1 MSEPRAAVTVP
12 GNGVVWRTRA
22 ALLLEAAGAMATIGS
37 VIAVVEV
44 CRALLTGDATESRL
58 LWLVV
63 TAAGAAVT
71 GLTVQTVG
79 RLLSREAAVRSQEF
93 HRAGVA
99 SRLRGDP
106 VAGPLHKDWQAH
118 GTALGRD
125 LVAAGLMVG
134 RAGSELL
141 SAVLLS
147 VLSIGYLF
155 WVDWRMALVTLTPI
169 LLGFVTFGIISARF
183 FREMKDDYES
193 SIGAI
198 NVVGP
203 RIGLDARINRA
214 GSRGRTA
221 AETRES
227 ALRLADVTDEFSG
240 FFITR
245 IGTLLGGRALAEIA
259 FSPLTV
265 LVFVLV
271 GGVPMVRAGWLAPAD
286 LVPFLLVGAGLAA
299 PLLAITYA
307 AEEAG
312 EGKKATTQLTAFAT
326 GAPAAPDDEETP
338 LELPD
343 RGVLTVV
350 EPEAGAADRLID
362 RIAATVPPERFAAV
376 GVEPAVVIG
385 PVLAYITADCPDG
398 RVDEAER
405 AARIAGVHDVI
416 SAFPR
421 GYASVVGAE
430 VSLSRPELQ
439 RIALA
444 RVLAGN
450 RDTVLLDE
458 RAFPGD
464 PDVLRAA
471 VEDLRER
478 AAVVVVSAGPPGTT
492 AGDLALT
499 TAGLP
504 ARPSAPSG
512 EPSR

>member
-1 MSEPRAAVTVP
+1 MSGPQATATVP
-12 GNGVVWRTRA
+12 VEGVVWRTRV
-22 ALLLEAAGAMATIGS
+22 ALVLEAVGAVATIGS
-37 VIAVVEV
+37 MIAVIEV
-44 CRALLTGDATESRL
+44 CRELLAGDAAEGRL
-58 LWLVV
+58 LWLVAA
-63 TAAGAAVT
+63 AAGAAVA
-71 GLTVQTVG
+71 GLTVQTGG
-79 RLLSREAAVRSQEF
+79 RLLSREAAVRSQESL
-93 HRAGVA
+93 RAGVA
-99 SRLRGDP
+99 LRLRGHP
-106 VAGPLHKDWQAH
+106 VARPLHAAWQAQ

-134 RAGSELL
+134 RAGSELM

-169 LLGFVTFGIISARF
+169 LLGFLTFGVISARF
-183 FREMKDDYES
+183 FRDMKDDYES
-193 SIGAI
+193 SIGALD
-198 NVVGP
+198 VVGP
-203 RIGLDARINRA
+203 RIGLDARINPA
-214 GSRGRTA
+214 GSRARTA
-221 AETRES
+221 AETRAS
-227 ALRLADVTDEFSG
+227 ALRLADATDEFSG

-286 LVPFLLVGAGLAA
+286 LVPFVLVGAGLAA

-312 EGKKATTQLTAFAT
+312 EGKKATAQLAAFAT
-326 GAPAAPDDEETP
+326 GTPVVPDDETP

-350 EPEAGAADRLID
+350 EPDPEAADRLID
-362 RIAATVPPERFAAV
+362 RIAAAVPPERFAAV
-376 GVEPAVVIG
+376 GAEPAVVIG
-385 PVLAYITADCPDG
+385 PVLAYITADRADG
-398 RVDEAER
+398 SLDDAER
-405 AARIAGVHDVI
+405 AARIAGVHDAI
-416 SAFPR
+416 SAFPG

-430 VSLSRPELQ
+430 ASLSHPELQ

-444 RVLAGN
+444 RVLAGD
-450 RDTVLLDE
+450 RDVVLLDE

-464 PDVLRAA
+464 PGVLRAA

-478 AAVVVVSAGPPGTT
+478 AAVVVVSGGPPGAT
-492 AGDLALT
+492 AGEFALT
-499 TAGLP
+499 NAGRP
-504 ARPSAPSG
+504 AQPSAPSG
-512 EPSR
+512 EISR